1 MHARHSSRPT
11 SKSAPSPPTRYDGAL
26 SALIRTAQ
34 KRSAPQSSI
43 VERLLLYSEP
53 GSNRHRFPYRCLR
66 PTRLPIP
73 PSEQIFGATAIDRDS
88 RTLFHRDSF
97 AKVIYFRGMNKLQA
111 QKLALLFE
119 KCPLS
124 IDFKQNTR
132 SFESEIVYSP
142 LQNNVSCHDKPQLLH
157 SACGRRRETPLA
169 REPRTEAEAIHR
181 FLRHRENTSTTHLRA
196 FRGLPSRRTHLCL
209 HLHPL
214 R

>member
-1 MHARHSSRPT
+1 M
-11 SKSAPSPPTRYDGAL
+11 
-26 SALIRTAQ
+26 
-34 KRSAPQSSI
+34 
-43 VERLLLYSEP
+43 ERLLLYSEP

-119 KCPLS
+119 KCPPS

-157 SACGRRRETPLA
+157 SACGRRRKTPLA